1 MIRRRSSIKERP
13 ASSGSWGSISNNS
26 HHSQS
31 SEKIV
36 IKSPSDASQ
45 QQQQQQRHGFCKSHA
60 VVFITALNI
69 VLYFVVN
76 ITNNINNLSSR
87 DTSSHF
93 LVVPFSAYKVDNAT
107 GDTHHRSCRKT
118 IIVHG
123 KVKWPDQPFEEL
135 LMGDISVFPSIG
147 EDLLCLQVG
156 SSVGALVTSNK
167 PAAPI
172 IIGSDAAEEIINR
185 LKKDMAIE
193 ESADVEVKVVDRK
206 TIAMHGWYQPST
218 PATRL
223 ARSSDQNV
231 GNFIWQF
238 GATRLIN
245 PYTTNFVTPEDAI
258 LKSIDVDALVLAS
271 ANALHLPEDGHNFQV
286 MKNHINQLSHLVERI
301 NKPTVLLGIGIQ
313 AKFSDVEDTKHIAL
327 HEHQAH
333 LMTEIAK
340 RNSLEKSVSVRGT
353 FTETACIN
361 AGVHNCIS
369 LGCPR

>member
-1 MIRRRSSIKERP
+1 M
-13 ASSGSWGSISNNS
+13 
-26 HHSQS
+26 
-31 SEKIV
+31 V
-36 IKSPSDASQ
+36 IGAK
-45 QQQQQQRHGFCKSHA
+45 
-60 VVFITALNI
+60 
-69 VLYFVVN
+69 
-76 ITNNINNLSSR
+76 
-87 DTSSHF
+87 
-93 LVVPFSAYKVDNAT
+93 
-107 GDTHHRSCRKT
+107 
-118 IIVHG
+118 
-123 KVKWPDQPFEEL
+123 KWSDQPFEEL
-135 LMGDISVFPSIG
+135 PMGAISDIPSAG
-147 EDLLCLQVG
+147 DALLCLQVG
-156 SSVGALVTSNK
+156 SSVGALVTLDKS
-167 PAAPI
+167 ASPI

-258 LKSIDVDALVLAS
+258 HKSIDVDALVLAS
-271 ANALHLPEDGHNFQV
+271 ANALHLPEDGHNFQK
-286 MKNHINQLSHLVERI
+286 MKNYINQLSHLVERI